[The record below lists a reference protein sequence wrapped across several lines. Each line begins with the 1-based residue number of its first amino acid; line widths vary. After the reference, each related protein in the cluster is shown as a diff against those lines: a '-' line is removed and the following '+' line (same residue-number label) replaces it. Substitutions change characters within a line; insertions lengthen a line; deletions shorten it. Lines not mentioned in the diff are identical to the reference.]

1 MSLWNNITPNHLKNL
16 RQAEEEEMLFQ
27 NHYFIIITHILFLSL
42 RKEEIRLCS
51 GDVLE
56 QWQNF
61 CCKGVSANRTG
72 QADIH

>member
-56 QWQNF
+56 Q
-61 CCKGVSANRTG
+61 
-72 QADIH
+72 